1 MSGTGY
7 DAYRTAGHWGGNALR
22 DAKMM
27 KKFQIVFVVVFSLLL
42 AACSSPKRLFNAL
55 VPTGN
60 YLTWSSVTLVAQEDA
75 NLNSALAV
83 DVVMLHDEETLGLVQ
98 NLSAAKWFATR
109 DDLLKTFPQS
119 LSIQSVELVPGQTLP
134 LQNTMFAQ
142 KRQVATL
149 IFANFLTPGEHRM
162 RVDSLQ
168 GQLLVQLNNRAFTVT
183 TVNAP

>member
-1 MSGTGY
+1 
-7 DAYRTAGHWGGNALR
+7 
-22 DAKMM
+22 MM
-27 KKFQIVFVVVFSLLL
+27 KKFQLVFIVLL
-42 AACSSPKRLFNAL
+42 ALLFAGCSSPKRLFNAL

-60 YLTWSSVTLVAQEDA
+60 YLSWSSVTLVADEDA

-98 NLSAAKWFATR
+98 NLPATKWFATR
-109 DDLLKTFPQS
+109 EDLHKTFPQG
-119 LSIQSVELVPGQTLP
+119 LSYQSVELVPGQTLP
-134 LQNTMFAQ
+134 LDQTMFAQ

-149 IFANFLTPGEHRM
+149 VFANFLTPGEHRM
-162 RVDSLQ
+162 RVDQLQ